1 MAGSR
6 ATITDRAA
14 EAAALWRG
22 TIRRLIVAR
31 ENAVYEMALPDGT
44 RGALRLHRA
53 GYQNEAAIR
62 SELWWCGELAA
73 LGLPVPTPLSLPDGD
88 ILATLSTGRHA
99 SAIRWLDGEP
109 MGKAGQ
115 PLPMP
120 IPAQIDLHYRI
131 GQLLRRLHEASDHFI
146 RPDGFSRPRWDI
158 DGLVG
163 EAPVWGRFWE
173 HPGATYAQLSAQFA
187 ARNAV
192 RSFLEKHAAAGGDF
206 GLIHADVLRENIL
219 VRQGDV
225 ALIDFDDSGFGF
237 RLYDLGTVL
246 SQNQYE
252 PARDALRDALMAGY
266 GTQDVEM
273 VEVFTL
279 ARILASVGWTIPRL
293 APDDPIHAKHL
304 ARADMAIRRIL
315 G

>member
-1 MAGSR
+1 M
-6 ATITDRAA
+6 TDAV
-14 EAAALWRG
+14 EAAALWHG

-31 ENAVYEMALPDGT
+31 ENAVYEMTLPDGS
-44 RGALRLHRA
+44 RAALRLHRA
-53 GYQNEAAIR
+53 GYQDEAAIR

-73 LGLPVPTPLSLPDGD
+73 LGLPVPTPLPLPDGD
-88 ILATLSTGRHA
+88 ILATLSTNRHA
-99 SAIRWLDGEP
+99 SAIRWLEGAP

-120 IPAQIDLHYRI
+120 VPAQIDLHHRI
-131 GQLLRRLHEASDHFI
+131 GQLLRRLHESSDGLI
-146 RPDGFSRPRWDI
+146 RPDAFSRPRWDI

-163 EAPVWGRFWE
+163 EAPLWGRFWE
-173 HPGATYAQLSAQFA
+173 HPRASYVQLSAQFA
-187 ARNAV
+187 AREAV
-192 RSFLEKHAAAGGDF
+192 RSFLARHAAAGGDF

-219 VRQGDV
+219 VSDAGLS
-225 ALIDFDDSGFGF
+225 LIDFDDSGFGF

-252 PARDALRDALMAGY
+252 PARDDLRDALMAGY

-293 APDDPIHAKHL
+293 GPDDPIHASHL